1 MGHTSETAAGT
12 TEAAG
17 DAPHGEALGRAGA
30 EETDDATR
38 DGSPRSAGRAVPLG
52 ITVILV
58 TLALVVGYLV
68 GRPSSPLDNSADAG
82 FLRDMSAHHAQAVDM
97 SLIIMDKTADPELG
111 IIAVDIA
118 RTQQGQI
125 GIMQGWLTM
134 WGLNSR
140 GAEPPMAWME
150 GSEHDHGAGEGVVP
164 QTMPG
169 LATEEEMDAFRAAEG
184 VEAEVMFL
192 ELMIAHH
199 EGGIDMAQVEVE
211 LGREE
216 LVTDLAQGMADAQVK
231 EIEAMEAMLADR
243 GVDVAGTGA
252 RD

>member
-1 MGHTSETAAGT
+1 MGHRSETS
-12 TEAAG
+12 
-17 DAPHGEALGRAGA
+17 AGA
-30 EETDDATR
+30 TGGTDDAP
-38 DGSPRSAGRAVPLG
+38 DEAALGPEEADGVAGGGSPRSAGRTVPLG

-58 TLALVVGYLV
+58 TLALVIGYLV

-82 FLRDMSAHHAQAVDM
+82 FLRDMSSHHAQAVDM
-97 SLIIMDKTADPELG
+97 SLVIMEKTEDPELR
-111 IIAVDIA
+111 IVAVDIA

-164 QTMPG
+164 ETMPG
-169 LATEEEMDAFRAAEG
+169 LATAEEMDALRAAEG
-184 VEAEVMFL
+184 VAAEIMFL

-199 EGGIDMAQVEVE
+199 EGGIDMAEVAVE
-211 LGREE
+211 LGGEE

-243 GVDVAGTGA
+243 GVDVEATAA

>member
-1 MGHTSETAAGT
+1 MGHTSETS
-12 TEAAG
+12 
-17 DAPHGEALGRAGA
+17 AGA
-30 EETDDATR
+30 ADGTDDAP
-38 DGSPRSAGRAVPLG
+38 DGAAIGRGSAGETGDVPGSGPLRSAGRTVPLG

-58 TLALVVGYLV
+58 TLALAVGYLV

-82 FLRDMSAHHAQAVDM
+82 FLRDMSSHHAQAVDM
-97 SLIIMDKTADPELG
+97 SLIVMDKTEDPELR
-111 IIAVDIA
+111 IVAVDIA

-164 QTMPG
+164 ETMPG

-184 VEAEVMFL
+184 VEAEIMFL

-199 EGGIDMAQVEVE
+199 EGGIDMAEVEVE

-216 LVTDLAQGMADAQVK
+216 LVTDLARGMADAQAK

-243 GVDVAGTGA
+243 GVDAGEA
-252 RD
+252 AAED